1 VGFHYLRRHMSRYMD
16 KDWLYQQYVVQERS
30 VGEISEDLKVPRE
43 KIVLWLDEHKIYRN
57 WKRPNI
63 KPIRKSA

>member
-1 VGFHYLRRHMSRYMD
+1 MD

-30 VGEISEDLKVPRE
+30 VTEIAEDLKIPRD

>member
-1 VGFHYLRRHMSRYMD
+1 MSGYMD
-16 KDWLYQQYVVQERS
+16 KEWLYQQYVVQERS
-30 VGEISEDLKVPRE
+30 VTEIAEDLKIPRK
-43 KIVLWLDEHKIYRN
+43 KIVLWLDEHQIYRN

>member
-1 VGFHYLRRHMSRYMD
+1 MSRYMD

-30 VGEISEDLKVPRE
+30 VTEIAEDLKIPRE
-43 KIVLWLDEHKIYRN
+43 KIVSWLDEHKIYRN

-63 KPIRKSA
+63 KPIKKSA